1 MGGTFNPIHNGHLFV
16 AEEARVRLKL
26 SEVIF
31 VPNKIPP
38 HRSDIQ
44 TDEIHR
50 RNMLELALEG
60 NSFFSFSPVELER
73 EGPSYT
79 VDTVKYFS
87 YHFPHNSLFF
97 ITGLDSLLNYNWY
110 RFEDLMDI
118 LSSFIAVSRPG
129 YSKKKFYKKIKTLY
143 PEKLEKIIL
152 LDTILIEISSSD
164 IRNRVKEG
172 RSIKYLLP
180 EKVEQY
186 ILDNKLYLT

>member
-16 AEEARVRLKL
+16 AEEARVRLNL

-38 HRSDIQ
+38 HRSDIPA
-44 TDEIHR
+44 DEIHR

-60 NSFFSFSPVELER
+60 NIFFSFSPVELER

-87 YHFPHNSLFF
+87 RLFPKDSLFF

-129 YSKKKFYKKIKTLY
+129 YSKKEFYKKIKTLY

-164 IRNRVKEG
+164 IRNRVKDG

-186 ILDNKLYLT
+186 ILDNKLYLP